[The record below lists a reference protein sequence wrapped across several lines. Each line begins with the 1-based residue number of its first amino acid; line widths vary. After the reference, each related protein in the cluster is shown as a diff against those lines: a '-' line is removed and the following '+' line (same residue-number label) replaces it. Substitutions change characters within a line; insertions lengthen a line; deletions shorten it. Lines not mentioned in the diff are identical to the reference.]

1 MKLIA
6 FALLRKG
13 GSFPSRDA
21 GSREAKMARSLDD
34 LIMLTKLFGRYL
46 NSEKTRKPEA
56 LPFQDGNLTACL
68 LWYAIFGTL
77 IDEGDA

>member
-6 FALLRKG
+6 FELLRKG

-34 LIMLTKLFGRYL
+34 LIMLTRLFGRYL
-46 NSEKTRKPEA
+46 NSEKTR
-56 LPFQDGNLTACL
+56 
-68 LWYAIFGTL
+68 
-77 IDEGDA
+77 